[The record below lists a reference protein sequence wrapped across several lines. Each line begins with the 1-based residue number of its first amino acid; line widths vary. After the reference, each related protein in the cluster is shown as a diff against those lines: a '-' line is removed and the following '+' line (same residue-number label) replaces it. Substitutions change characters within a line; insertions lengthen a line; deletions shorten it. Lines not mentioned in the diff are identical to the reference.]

1 MATADQSYV
10 DTRLKKGALFCP
22 GAEFSTKILS
32 ELLLEAKYSTR
43 KISPAITSLQE
54 F

>member
-1 MATADQSYV
+1 MANADQSYV
-10 DTRLKKGALFCP
+10 DTRLKGALFCP

-32 ELLLEAKYSTR
+32 DLLLEAKNSTR
-43 KISPAITSLQE
+43 KISPAITSLQD